1 MPGRARTRAPHRSTG
16 STACASHPNRGAP
29 ALLSALALLALLGAL
44 ACGGEERPA
53 ATTERGAERGSEP
66 AGASPSEASASAR
79 ADAEPEDTAA
89 PPALAARSLDL
100 PAPEDPLA
108 AAIHRRAA
116 EVEPQVIAWR
126 RHVHEHPELSNREHE
141 TAALVAGE
149 LEALGLEVRT
159 GIAHT
164 GVVGVLRG
172 GARGDADGGATD
184 GGNGEGDRPVVALRA
199 DMDALPVTEQTGLPF
214 ASEVRTTYRG
224 REVGVMHA
232 CGHDA
237 HVAILLGTA
246 RVLAGMRDELPGTVL
261 FVFQPAEEGAPPGE
275 EGGADLMLAEGAFDD
290 PEPDAV
296 FGLHVVPDLAVGEVG
311 WRSGGAMASSD
322 RMEITVRGSQTH
334 AAYPWRGVDPIAGAA
349 HVVLALQAIPARRV
363 DTRIPGVVSVGA
375 IHGGVRNNII
385 PEEVEL
391 LGTIRALEPELR
403 AELHRQ
409 VRETAGR
416 AAGVVGARAEV
427 AIERGYPVTWNDPEL
442 TRRMLP
448 TLRRVTGSARVVELP
463 PRTGAEDF
471 SYFARR
477 APGLY
482 FWLGIRPPDVAPEDA
497 APNHSPHFTI
507 DERALGLGVRLFA
520 NLAFDFLGGEAG

>member
-1 MPGRARTRAPHRSTG
+1 MPTPTRARMPASVLVAAGSARATP
-16 STACASHPNRGAP
+16 P
-29 ALLSALALLALLGAL
+29 ALVLLALLALLGAG
-44 ACGGEERPA
+44 ACGGEPETAGGDGTGEPAAEEPSADAPQAAAERPA
-53 ATTERGAERGSEP
+53 P
-66 AGASPSEASASAR
+66 P
-79 ADAEPEDTAA
+79 PELAA
-89 PPALAARSLDL
+89 PPLDL
-100 PAPEDPLA
+100 PAPDDPVG

-116 EVEPQVIAWR
+116 AVEGQVIDWR
-126 RHVHEHPELSNREHE
+126 RHIHENPELSNREHE
-141 TAALVAGE
+141 TAALVAAE
-149 LEALGLEVRT
+149 LESLGMEVRT

-172 GARGDADGGATD
+172 DPDG
-184 GGNGEGDRPVVALRA
+184 PVVALRA

-246 RVLAGMRDELPGTVL
+246 RVLAGMGEELPGTVL

-290 PEPDAV
+290 PAPDAV

-311 WRSGGAMASSD
+311 WRAGGAMASSD
-322 RMEITVRGSQTH
+322 RMQVVVRGSQTH

-363 DTRIPGVVSVGA
+363 DTRIPGVVSVGS

-385 PEEVEL
+385 PDEVEL

-403 AELHRQ
+403 EDLHAR
-409 VRETAGR
+409 VRETAER

-427 AIERGYPVTWNDPEL
+427 TIERGYPVTWNDPEL

-448 TLRRVTGSARVVELP
+448 TLRRVAGAERVVEKAP
-463 PRTGAEDF
+463 HTGAEDF

-482 FWLGIRPPDVAPEDA
+482 FWLGIRSPDVPVEEA
-497 APNHSPHFTI
+497 APNHSPRFTI
-507 DERALGLGVRLFA
+507 DERALGLGVRLFS
-520 NLAFDFLGGEAG
+520 NLAFDFLEGEAG